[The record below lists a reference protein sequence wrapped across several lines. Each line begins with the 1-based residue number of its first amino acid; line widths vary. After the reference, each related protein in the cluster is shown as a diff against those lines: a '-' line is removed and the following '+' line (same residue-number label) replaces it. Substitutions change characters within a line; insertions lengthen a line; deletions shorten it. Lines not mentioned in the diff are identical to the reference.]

1 MDVIH
6 HPGQTTSEVEDWY
19 DEFFGPHSRPGDW
32 IWSRTDGHRTMLI
45 IFPLIGMAPALHNQ
59 LEQNGGELIHI
70 HVNHQPN
77 PRGWADHGPING
89 WDGDEDS
96 PTLHPSIFVRGFK
109 PRRVEPGLARLPPSG
124 ATRESGRINR
134 GAAEVSVTATV
145 RSRGCSGRASGCRR
159 SPIGDCPSGR
169 RTGASARGA
178 SAPPGAG
185 RRTAR
190 TASCRRVRC
199 CPPEG

>member
-96 PTLHPSIFVRGFK
+96 PTLHPSIFVRGL
-109 PRRVEPGLARLPPSG
+109 ESSPGWHGFLQAGQLVNLDGSIVGLPK
-124 ATRESGRINR
+124 
-134 GAAEVSVTATV
+134 
-145 RSRGCSGRASGCRR
+145 
-159 SPIGDCPSGR
+159 SP
-169 RTGASARGA
+169 
-178 SAPPGAG
+178 
-185 RRTAR
+185 
-190 TASCRRVRC
+190 
-199 CPPEG
+199 